1 MSNECASEN
10 SQERG
15 IYSDYGDNWWSSW
28 SKKDARGEVNGIGCV
43 QRCNPVSTRIDI
55 RVGESDSTERLER
68 FFSRFLSHCAESSTL
83 IADVRGYADRDE
95 FPLSII
101 EHPLE
106 RRRQIIGE
114 LPVAAAQ
121 SLRLNWFD
129 AHYALFCV
137 GGRISTSYEYAM
149 KARRMLPDAALN
161 RRLISAYVA
170 GEEIEGY
177 TLGIMGAH
185 PEILPQLMKALS
197 E

>member
-1 MSNECASEN
+1 M
-10 SQERG
+10 
-15 IYSDYGDNWWSSW
+15 
-28 SKKDARGEVNGIGCV
+28 
-43 QRCNPVSTRIDI
+43 QRCNPVSTVIDI
-55 RVGESDSTERLER
+55 QVGKSDSTEKLEQ
-68 FFSRFLSHCAESSTL
+68 FLSCFLFRYAESSTL
-83 IADVRGYADRDE
+83 IVDVRGYTDRNE

-106 RRRQIIGE
+106 RRRQVIGE
-114 LPVAAAQ
+114 LPIASVQ

-137 GGRISTSYEYAM
+137 GGRISTSYEYAK
-149 KARRMLPDAALN
+149 KARRLLPDAALN

-185 PEILPQLMKALS
+185 PEILPQLMRVLS